1 MNIGGTP
8 LYLEL
13 RFHGRGGQGA
23 VTAATI
29 LARAALLEG
38 KWAQAIPNFGA
49 ERRGAPVEVYA
60 RVSDTPIQ
68 VHSSVE
74 RPDVVVVLDY
84 ELLKMVDVT
93 RGLKEGGTVVIN
105 SPVNTSPIQGYK
117 TYCVNATK
125 IAKELGLVVSGWPTV
140 NTAMLGA
147 LSKAT
152 NVVSVESITK
162 AISEYFT
169 SPALAKANGE
179 AALRSFNEAR
189 LC

>member
-60 RVSDTPIQ
+60 RVSDAPIQ

-117 TYCVNATK
+117 TYCVDATK

-169 SPALAKANGE
+169 SPALAKANSE
-179 AALRSFNEAR
+179 AALKSFNEVR